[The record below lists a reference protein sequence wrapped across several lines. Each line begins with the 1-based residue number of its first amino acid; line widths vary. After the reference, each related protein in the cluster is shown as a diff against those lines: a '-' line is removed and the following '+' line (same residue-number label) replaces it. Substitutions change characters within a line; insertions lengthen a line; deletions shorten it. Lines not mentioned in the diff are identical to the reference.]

1 MNGPCNGT
9 CQTTTLGCNC
19 GLLASRYNPVT
30 HYYQTYVVGGDSR
43 MTEDDYK
50 RDLERLRTENE
61 FQREPDTGSAFR
73 TVMFVISCT
82 ALALFVYFGFVAH

>member
-1 MNGPCNGT
+1 MEQGFRALSST
-9 CQTTTLGCNC
+9 R
-19 GLLASRYNPVT
+19 SR
-30 HYYQTYVVGGDSR
+30 R

-73 TVMFVISCT
+73 TVMFIISCT
-82 ALALFVYFGFVAH
+82 ALAMFAYFGFVASH